1 MEQLQVNV
9 GKVPEHFRP
18 ALRRAVGDVT
28 IGLLAANKVVTTRLT
43 GACQGRPMSG
53 RSLKEGMEGVDRFAS
68 SDIPTIRAVEA
79 VLSKEFFIYEF
90 S

>member
-9 GKVPEHFRP
+9 EKVPEHFRP
-18 ALRRAVGDVT
+18 ALRRAGGDVT
-28 IGLLAANKVVTTRLT
+28 IGDLAANKVVKTRLT
-43 GACQGRPMSG
+43 GACQVRPMSG
-53 RSLKEGMEGVDRFAS
+53 RSLKEGMAGGDRFAPS
-68 SDIPTIRAVEA
+68 AIPFIRAVEA